1 MVSQAHE
8 ETAMPRPRKRKSDL
22 PSLHELDRL
31 LEDGLYPTG
40 QVLLPIVELWIL
52 RLLVTLSG
60 HQRFLS
66 PHGYKNDDLA
76 ISLGLQSAPSC
87 DPDFE
92 DLPAEDSDYHPRSA
106 LARLRKRH
114 ARAEQ
119 AAATLQV
126 PATLAANAGR
136 LADKLG
142 LDDAERRVLEFTV
155 LLHSERTL
163 DDAADFLGGLST
175 RRVASVLAVVLD
187 LPEAAVKAALSSK
200 GGLARCGLVT
210 VDVNS
215 SSIPLKS
222 KLDVVSLRFVD
233 RMQSEEQDPL
243 QLIRDTVFLSRPATL
258 ARDNYPHAE
267 KELEILLPYLQC
279 SLDTRRPGVN
289 VLVYGPPGTGKSEM
303 ARMLAGATRS
313 ELFEVASEDE
323 DGDPVRGESRLR
335 SYKAAQSLL
344 FSHRAV
350 LLFDEIEDVF
360 NDGDGFFGRKSTAQ
374 LRKAWINRML
384 EENPVP
390 TLWLTNS
397 IRCMD
402 QAFLR
407 RFDLVMELGV
417 PPRQERLRIIRDHA
431 GDLLDEGTIARIAS
445 AEDLSPAVIAR
456 AAAVVSTVRE
466 ALPAERRGKAMELLV
481 NNTLTA
487 QGHAPVRALEGAL
500 PDWYDPRFINADT
513 DLAALAAGLREE
525 RNARLCLYGPPGTG
539 KSAYGRWLAD
549 ELGMPLLVK
558 KGSDLLDK
566 YVGGTEQKLAAAF
579 HEAKQ
584 SNALL
589 LIDEVDGFLRDRRGA
604 ERSWEV
610 TGVNEMLTQMEA
622 FEGIFIAST
631 NLMQGLDQAALRRF
645 DVKLQFGY
653 LHAAQAWEMFGK
665 LCGSLGLG
673 APGDA
678 LRGEVER
685 LRVLTPGDFA
695 VVGRQHRFRKF
706 NTPDAVL
713 QKLREECAL
722 KEDGQRQAIGFV

>member
-1 MVSQAHE
+1 M
-8 ETAMPRPRKRKSDL
+8 TRRKRPTPL
-22 PSLHELDRL
+22 PALKGLNMLAQDCLNPAGQALHPL
-31 LEDGLYPTG
+31 
-40 QVLLPIVELWIL
+40 VELWIL
-52 RLLVTLSG
+52 RMLVALSG
-60 HQRFLS
+60 HQRFLNR
-66 PHGYKNDDLA
+66 HGYSNDDLA
-76 ISLGLQSAPSC
+76 MSLGLQASVCC
-87 DPDFE
+87 DPDADEFQV
-92 DLPAEDSDYHPRSA
+92 EDSDYDQRSA
-106 LARLRKRH
+106 LARLRRLH
-114 ARAEQ
+114 ARAEKSE
-119 AAATLQV
+119 ASREVPPTLG
-126 PATLAANAGR
+126 ANAGC

-142 LDDAERRVLEFTV
+142 LDEAERRILEFTV
-155 LLHSERTL
+155 MLHSERAL
-163 DDAADFLGGLST
+163 DEASDILGGLST
-175 RRVASVLAVVLD
+175 QRVVSSLAVVLG

-210 VDVNS
+210 LDVQYPH
-215 SSIPLKS
+215 PLKG
-222 KLDVVSLRFVD
+222 KLDVVSARFVD
-233 RMQSEEQDPL
+233 RMLSEEQDPL

-258 ARDNYPHAE
+258 AHHNYPHAA
-267 KELEILLPYLQC
+267 KELEVLLPYLQRT
-279 SLDTRRPGVN
+279 LETRRPGVN

-303 ARMLAGATRS
+303 VRMLAGETGS

-323 DGDPVRGESRLR
+323 EGDPVRGENRLR

-344 FSHRAV
+344 VSHRAL

-360 NDGDGFFGRKSTAQ
+360 NDGDGMFGRKSTAQ

-407 RFDLVMELGV
+407 RFDMVMELGV
-417 PPRQERLRIIRDHA
+417 PPRQERERIIRDHA
-431 GDLLDEGTIARIAS
+431 GDLLDESTIARIAS

-456 AAAVVSTVRE
+456 AAAVVSTVR
-466 ALPAERRGKAMELLV
+466 ADLPADRRGKAMELLV

-487 QGHAPVRALEGAL
+487 QGHEPVRKHEGAL
-500 PDWYDPRFINADT
+500 PAWYDPRMVNADT
-513 DLAALAAGLREE
+513 DLSALAAGLRES

-558 KGSDLLDK
+558 KCSDLLDM
-566 YVGGTEQKLAAAF
+566 YVGGTEQNLAQAF
-579 HEAKQ
+579 REATQ
-584 SNALL
+584 SNAIL
-589 LIDEVDGFLRDRRGA
+589 LIDEVDSFLQDRRGA
-604 ERSWEV
+604 QRSWEV
-610 TGVNEMLTQMEA
+610 SAVNEMLTQMEA

-653 LHAAQAWEMFGK
+653 LLAAQAWELFGK
-665 LCGSLGLG
+665 LCGSLGLA

-678 LRGEVER
+678 LRGEMER

-706 NTPDAVL
+706 GSPDAVL
-713 QKLREECAL
+713 HRLREECAL
-722 KEDGQRQAIGFV
+722 KEDGQRQSMGFL